1 MPDVDQMVTPDSGRE
16 RLARA
21 LLARPSWGQVL
32 IAILVGVV
40 GFAATTQ
47 VRLNSHDNEFVG
59 SRGQDLVVMM
69 DSLIQ
74 SNARARA
81 QIQDLE
87 RVRSQLSTSRSQR
100 ILALG
105 RARRR
110 LDTLGILAGTVAAVG
125 PGVTVTISGPA
136 GAVTASILLDAIEEL
151 RDAGAEAMQID
162 HRARV
167 VASTA
172 LTESAGVVYVDGTA
186 VPPPYV
192 IDVIGSPQTLRQ
204 AVTFRG
210 GLTDQV
216 HGVGGQVTVVP
227 SPKVRVTS
235 LHKIVKPQYSRP
247 AK

>member
-1 MPDVDQMVTPDSGRE
+1 MPDTDRTVTRDPARQ
-16 RLARA
+16 RLTRA

-32 IAILVGVV
+32 IAILVAVV
-40 GFAATTQ
+40 GFAGTTQ

-69 DSLIQ
+69 DSLIE
-74 SNARARA
+74 SNARIRA
-81 QIQDLE
+81 QIQDLTRE
-87 RVRSQLSTSRSQR
+87 RGQLSTSRSQR
-100 ILALG
+100 IRALG
-105 RARRR
+105 QARRR
-110 LDTLGILAGTVAAVG
+110 LDTLGILAGTVAAAG
-125 PGVTVTISGPA
+125 PGVTITISGPA

-162 HRARV
+162 HQARV

-192 IDVIGSPQTLRQ
+192 IDVIGSPETLKQ

-216 HGVGGQVTVVP
+216 QGVGGRVTVVTA
-227 SPKVRVTS
+227 PKVRVTS
-235 LHKIVKPQYSRP
+235 LHKIQKPQYSRP